1 VSITIHAGERLGPV
15 RQLQGVNLG
24 PRDFYWGL
32 DFTEAFRQA
41 GVPSVRLHDAPLQM
55 GDVVDLH
62 CIFPHTKADPDDPAN
77 YYFAMTDDYLASVRE
92 SGAEIYFRLGE
103 SIEHQPTKRY
113 VNPSEW
119 TPEAMARVC
128 ANIVRHYNAGWAD
141 GFEWDIEYWEFWNE
155 PDGAWALPPERR
167 ACWTAGTEVFLD
179 FYRAVGPAVKA
190 ADPSVKLGL
199 AGFTNAIRDWVEAAD
214 PEDREVWGGW
224 GTVLTR
230 VAREGLPA
238 DFVSWH
244 IYPSH
249 WSQAEDLAAKVR
261 QRLDEIGLAGA
272 ESHLTEWNYNP
283 VVQFEGEEFNF
294 MRARRSMDWRKY
306 ELAFSAANGPGGAA
320 LLFGTLARLQDSS
333 VDLTHIY
340 TGISQSFGL
349 FAGTGR
355 PHAKYY
361 GVEAFAEL
369 SRAGERVGVE
379 VDDPDALAAL
389 AVAGE
394 SGAQVGVAYL
404 GDAPRDVA
412 LRVDGGP
419 PLSKARWITDAGWV
433 DLDIAAGDAGV
444 ATVTLP
450 GPGVVVAST
459 G

>member
-1 VSITIHAGERLGPV
+1 MAITVHARERLGSV

-32 DFTEAFRQA
+32 DFTDAFRRA

-77 YYFAMTDDYLASVRE
+77 YYFAMTDDYLVSIRE

-155 PDGAWALPPERR
+155 PDGRWALPPEQR

-179 FYRAVGPAVKA
+179 FYRAAAAAIKA

-199 AGFTNAIRDWVEAAD
+199 AGFTGGIRDWVEAAD
-214 PEDREVWGGW
+214 PEDPEVWGGW

-249 WSQAEDLAAKVR
+249 WSQVEDLAAKVR
-261 QRLDEIGLAGA
+261 RRLDEIGLAGA
-272 ESHLTEWNYNP
+272 ESHLTEWNHNP
-283 VVQFEGEEFNF
+283 VVRLNGEEFTF
-294 MRARRSMDWRKY
+294 GQARRSFDWRKY
-306 ELAFSAANGPGGAA
+306 ELAAAAANGPGGAA

-369 SRAGERVGVE
+369 SRAGERLRAE
-379 VDDPDALAAL
+379 VDEPDDVAVL
-389 AVAGE
+389 AVAGD
-394 SGAQVGVAYL
+394 SGPEVGVGYL
-404 GDAPRDVA
+404 GEGARRVEVRVA
-412 LRVDGGP
+412 GGA
-419 PLSKARWITDAGWV
+419 PLSKARWATDAGWA
-433 DLDIAAGDAGV
+433 DLDVTAGADGA
-444 ATVTLP
+444 VTLQLP
-450 GPGVVVAST
+450 GPGVAVLSAN
-459 G
+459 